1 MRNKIK
7 AFLVLFMV
15 LALVIQP
22 ITITRAATPAT
33 KVTKKTLYVG
43 GDNYKI
49 TFNNLDKAATVKYS
63 TSDKKIA
70 SVTTQGVI
78 KPVAKGTAVITV
90 KITQSKKSYESKITV
105 TVMNPYV
112 KITNPVKEL
121 KVGDTYKFEAK
132 TYGLKKTATT
142 WTVSDKS
149 VAKIDAKTRTLTAM
163 KAGSV
168 KVTFKDTVSGKSNSV
183 TVTVKSSSAKPTA
196 TPTPTPTPKPT
207 QAPVEVP
214 ELPEDE
220 LFGYD
225 IWEDGVII
233 TEIYDVEVTSVDI
246 PRKLGG
252 YTVVAIDD
260 GAFEALSELK
270 TVKMPSTITYIGDY
284 AFGSCE
290 ALTSITIPSGVTHIG
305 DGAFEYCTSLAKLT
319 LPEKLTEMG
328 SNMFEGC
335 GKLASITIPA
345 GIEELPE
352 YSFSECVSLKTV
364 TFKEGLQLIGD
375 EAFYGCTALTAVD
388 FPKSLKE
395 IYGSAFEGC
404 TSLAKISF
412 SSGLESIED
421 SAFSGCIKLT
431 SVVLPS
437 TLTYLGSAFSGC
449 EKLSSVTIPKSVED
463 IGSGAFDDCSGSLK
477 LKVKKN
483 SYAYEYVVDEEI
495 PYSTY

>member
-1 MRNKIK
+1 MKNKFK
-7 AFLVLFMV
+7 VFFVLFMV
-15 LALVIQP
+15 LALIIQP
-22 ITITRAATPAT
+22 AAITKAATAPAT

-49 TFNNLDKAATVKYS
+49 TFNNLAESATVTYS
-63 TSDKKIA
+63 SSDKKVA
-70 SVTTQGVI
+70 TVTTQGVV

-90 KITQSKKSYESKITV
+90 KITQSKKNYESKITV

-132 TYGLKKTATT
+132 TYGLKKTSTT
-142 WTVSDKS
+142 WSVSDKS
-149 VAKIDAKTRTLTAM
+149 VAKIDVKTRTLTAL
-163 KAGSV
+163 KAGTV
-168 KVTFKDTVSGKSNSV
+168 KVTFKDTVSNKSN
-183 TVTVKSSSAKPTA
+183 TITITITSAKANPTA
-196 TPTPTPTPKPT
+196 TPTPTPKPT

-214 ELPEDE
+214 DLPEDE

-225 IWEDGVII
+225 VTDDGAII
-233 TEIYDVEVTSVDI
+233 TEIYDISLTSVDI

-252 YTVVAIDD
+252 YTVTAIDD
-260 GAFEALSELK
+260 GVFEAMSDLK
-270 TVKMPSTITYIGDY
+270 TVKMPSTITYIGDN
-284 AFGSCE
+284 AFASCE
-290 ALTSITIPSGVTHIG
+290 SLTSITIPSSVTHIG
-305 DGAFEYCTSLAKLT
+305 DSAFEYCSSLTKLT

-345 GIEELPE
+345 GISELPE

-375 EAFYGCTALTAVD
+375 EAFYGCTALASVE

-404 TSLAKISF
+404 TSLAKITF

-421 SAFSGCIKLT
+421 SAFEGCVKLT
-431 SVVLPS
+431 SVVLPG
-437 TLTYLGSAFSGC
+437 TLTYLGSAFAGC

-463 IGSGAFDDCSGSLK
+463 IGSGAFDDCSASLK
-477 LKVKKN
+477 IKVKKN